1 LRFPQLGD
9 IRAAFSAEY
18 EGGDLG
24 MTTAETETYEETELI
39 EAWRAEALERAG
51 YGAAAAAEI
60 AVRFDIDLHF
70 ATDLLKHGCPSDLA
84 LRILL

>member
-1 LRFPQLGD
+1 
-9 IRAAFSAEY
+9 
-18 EGGDLG
+18 
-24 MTTAETETYEETELI
+24 MTTAETDIYEETELI

-60 AVRFDIDLHF
+60 AVRHDIDLHI
-70 ATDLLKHGCPSDLA
+70 ATDLVERGCPADLA

>member
-1 LRFPQLGD
+1 
-9 IRAAFSAEY
+9 
-18 EGGDLG
+18 
-24 MTTAETETYEETELI
+24 MTTAETEIYEETELI

-60 AVRFDIDLHF
+60 AVRHDIDLHV
-70 ATDLLKHGCPSDLA
+70 ATGLVERGCPADLA

>member
-1 LRFPQLGD
+1 MP
-9 IRAAFSAEY
+9 
-18 EGGDLG
+18 
-24 MTTAETETYEETELI
+24 TAETDIYEETELI

-60 AVRFDIDLHF
+60 AVRHDIDLHV
-70 ATDLLKHGCPSDLA
+70 ATDLVQRGCPADLA

>member
-1 LRFPQLGD
+1 
-9 IRAAFSAEY
+9 
-18 EGGDLG
+18 
-24 MTTAETETYEETELI
+24 MTTAETDTYEETEMI

-60 AVRFDIDLHF
+60 AVRHDIDLHL
-70 ATDLLKHGCPSDLA
+70 ATDLVERGCPADIA

>member
-1 LRFPQLGD
+1 MP
-9 IRAAFSAEY
+9 
-18 EGGDLG
+18 
-24 MTTAETETYEETELI
+24 TAETDIYEETELI

-60 AVRFDIDLHF
+60 AVRHDIDLHV
-70 ATDLLKHGCPSDLA
+70 ATDLVERGCPADLA

>member
-1 LRFPQLGD
+1 VETLT
-9 IRAAFSAEY
+9 
-18 EGGDLG
+18 

-60 AVRFDIDLHF
+60 AIRHDIDLHK
-70 ATDLLKHGCPSDLA
+70 ATDLVERGCPADLA
-84 LRILL
+84 LQILL